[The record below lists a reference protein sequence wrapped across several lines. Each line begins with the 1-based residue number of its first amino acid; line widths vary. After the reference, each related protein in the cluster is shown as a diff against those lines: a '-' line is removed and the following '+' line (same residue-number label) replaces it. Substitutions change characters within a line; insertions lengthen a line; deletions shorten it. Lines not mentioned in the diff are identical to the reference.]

1 MEDLGH
7 KGQAWKGAE
16 GGRVGPWVS
25 SCQGCE
31 KPSLL
36 FPLVLFSAQGCP
48 GILVASLAAL
58 ASRGS
63 WPSPGSHDAAL
74 GMFSLWF

>member
-1 MEDLGH
+1 MEDLGY
-7 KGQAWKGAE
+7 KGQGWKGLKVA
-16 GGRVGPWVS
+16 VWAP
-25 SCQGCE
+25 GCPPARAV
-31 KPSLL
+31 KSLL
-36 FPLVLFSAQGCP
+36 FPLSLFSAQGCP

-63 WPSPGSHDAAL
+63 WPSPGSHDAAS